1 MGHAGRARHPTS
13 HHGGSRSA
21 PTPLA
26 RDRLVPF
33 LVALLVPTRLIGRA
47 GARTTIARHGV
58 AFFRGIV
65 AAKGW
70 DGSRTPELAADL
82 AGGGWLADL
91 AA

>member
-1 MGHAGRARHPTS
+1 MAA
-13 HHGGSRSA
+13 
-21 PTPLA
+21 
-26 RDRLVPF
+26 
-33 LVALLVPTRLIGRA
+33 IGRT

-70 DGSRTPELAADL
+70 AGPQRPELAADL
-82 AGGGWLADL
+82 AGGRWLADL